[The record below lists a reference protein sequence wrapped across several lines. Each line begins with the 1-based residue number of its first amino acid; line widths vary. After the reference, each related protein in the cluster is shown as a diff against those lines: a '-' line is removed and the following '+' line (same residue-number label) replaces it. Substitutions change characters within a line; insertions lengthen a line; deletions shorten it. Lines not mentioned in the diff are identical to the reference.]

1 MSGKDPERF
10 DGLLL
15 SMAHECSEGG
25 VQEMIDLIFS
35 FLARKTDFYT
45 SGLEDGKA
53 EKLVRDAFAKHAAS
67 AKEEAAKRKARYA
80 EMDRKK
86 RERAE
91 REKLEEE
98 ARIKRE
104 KQGKPWIKEVDEKEA
119 EEFIGVA
126 PRKRQESDSCIREVT
141 DEEAEKFLKEET
153 PSSDAESDPASPNAK
168 ANGGETSKADDSK
181 GSDKKDADAED
192 DEDEAD
198 KGKLKPNAG
207 NGADLERYTWTQTLE
222 ELEVRVP
229 LPMALRGRDLV
240 VDIQKKRL
248 KVQIKGHPEAIV
260 DDEMPH
266 EVKQEESTWVM
277 EDKRTLVLTIEK
289 INKMNW
295 WNRLVM
301 SDPEINT
308 KKVQPENSKL
318 SDLDGE
324 TRSMVEK
331 MMYDQRQ
338 KEMGKPT
345 SDEQKKQDMLANFMK
360 AHPEMDF
367 SKCKFN

>member
-1 MSGKDPERF
+1 
-10 DGLLL
+10 
-15 SMAHECSEGG
+15 
-25 VQEMIDLIFS
+25 MIDLIFS

-86 RERAE
+86 RERAK

-104 KQGKPWIKEVDEKEA
+104 KEGKPWIKEVDEKEA

-141 DEEAEKFLKEET
+141 DEEAEKFLKEGT
-153 PSSDAESDPASPNAK
+153 PSSGAASGNEAEVTSSAPAATDTAADTAAAGGDNDQAPKDPKTEEKN
-168 ANGGETSKADDSK
+168 
-181 GSDKKDADAED
+181 ED
-192 DEDEAD
+192 EEEEDEAD

-229 LPMALRGRDLV
+229 LPTALRSKDLK

-248 KVQIKGHPEAIV
+248 KVQIKGHAEPIV

-277 EDKRTLVLTIEK
+277 ENKRTLVLTIEK